1 MTKEMIV
8 YNCFN
13 GGVISDDL
21 NARFELPIYK
31 TSLSDS
37 KNMVSNF
44 TGVLKNRTGFER
56 VDNLQRT
63 THKQILKEFKFSQE
77 QSYLMVFDGKIDDCI
92 NFYTYDANG
101 NFGRVLRF
109 DKAGENIELPVF
121 TSNSQDGYEI
131 APNTYTD
138 LYTALQNSP
147 KEGKYGYKRDINGF
161 YSSIK
166 KLENRESYLYTLV
179 EGVLNDVYFD
189 ITFPE
194 PVWIDKVSCTTPPD
208 CDPFVGGIRS
218 FSLYYD
224 NTGYNL
230 VHRFDNVFP
239 VIAENPE
246 TPESRNWYDVPK
258 EYVFA
263 KKWRIQVNEFVN
275 DRRTTGNTNL
285 SFVNMLFDFKVKK
298 APDGFDES
306 LATYDNNVPDFY
318 VSFKNWL
325 SFENNRKYPSFAQ
338 NGDAMVICRGEN
350 NITILKRTSATT
362 FTFERYDV
370 NGLPEGW
377 GMPRACAFW
386 GGRLWLAGFEKTP
399 QGICASEVG
408 NYENFTLTTE
418 NIKDTDPLQ
427 LIANDLEERI
437 FWLIPGNDVLNAGS
451 HEGVAAIKGA
461 EGVVSPTGQASA
473 KCTKTSDK
481 GSREVNPI
489 TRDNFVFYASQDG
502 RHLYSYIYDLLSEAY
517 NVQDKNIISKETT
530 TGIIKRI
537 VYKRDDNDLIY
548 ILLENGKM
556 LAYSFNK
563 DENINGFYPIETY
576 GFIEDIECVTRP
588 DGKNDLFAIITDDEA
603 RRFLCRLTD
612 EVEFTKFSDKEIKE
626 NHRKCVSIWNNELRK
641 ANYLDNSIYYSEPH
655 KETIR
660 ISNKNVYLPN
670 PQAGFIHDLTNLEIV
685 DNHLKIKDGKSI
697 NVAFPCDNAK
707 GYKNIVIDSIGGLNE
722 VDIETQFI
730 YLILKAPEPINEYML
745 VSVKKEDLIVVD
757 SENDIPGHL
766 TGKYY
771 YCKKENKIIGNQE
784 GGEYSFPIY
793 AFVNELKTVVD
804 NGQEKF
810 EENIAYEQGILNNCN
825 YFEIPQDIYLLDFA
839 ETTGAEVVG
848 MEGKHL
854 YAHQDGQD
862 YYYEI
867 VKQVNDINAIYDEKV
882 IEDSSY
888 KPGGGGTGGGS
899 GSLEDGWVQLTDE
912 DGIEV
917 LQDNGDVIGIRY
929 PCNEIN
935 RVLMA
940 ICWTDGFD
948 LVVKANLSNAIDQ
961 TIKETYVGGDKYSLN
976 DNYPGDR
983 YPGPYDDDP
992 MGTFR
997 NNRVYLQDD
1006 PPIQMTPGDFNISA
1020 LNWCCNNI
1028 NTTITN
1034 SDSWFNNL
1042 LFEDVLFNIDEKL
1055 DSSKLPDLIEITI
1068 RATWY
1073 KYGTVGNNP
1082 IFIRM
1087 RACKSESVSSKYKRM
1102 FFIRDKITKEY
1113 MFDGL
1118 EYKDIITKKVST
1130 QGTFED
1136 GNFTTIAKAYYNRKT
1151 KIFCLVADG
1160 YENYVDTNPKVNIL
1174 KTSSP
1179 IAKIASVEKTETY
1192 SMKGYALARLC
1203 SDRPINK
1210 LENWYLSFDRIT
1222 GITDFGDSC
1231 TVVGDGVNLGEL
1243 PVNEGYIALPRYCF
1257 TAIIGKTYDTYANT
1271 MFIGNGIDQI
1281 YNKNVYRMTV
1291 RLKNTV
1297 GGKIGVD
1304 PLHLHAFQQIKQD
1317 SYLDLQYIMTSDI
1330 DIRPDDE
1337 SKELKKLYMIQD
1349 IPLPFQINMVML
1361 ETEARRL

>member
-37 KNMVSNF
+37 KNMISNF

-56 VDNLQRT
+56 VAVLDDKCT
-63 THKQILKEFKFSQE
+63 LKEFKFSQE
-77 QSYLMVFDGKIDDCI
+77 QSYLLVHKDNKKQY
-92 NFYTYDANG
+92 NFYTYDSNG
-101 NFGRVLRF
+101 KLGVITKYVYGDL
-109 DKAGENIELPVF
+109 GEEVKLPDF
-121 TSNSQDGYEI
+121 TSNEQDGFKVSWCKGEEDLNLYNAYKFISKDVWDDDEQNYGNGVI
-131 APNTYTD
+131 ASGTRDGTY
-138 LYTALQNSP
+138 P
-147 KEGKYGYKRDINGF
+147 GV
-161 YSSIK
+161 
-166 KLENRESYLYTLV
+166 SYLYYVNTDYSIVV
-179 EGVLNDVYFD
+179 EY
-189 ITFPE
+189 PE
-194 PVWIDKVSCTTPPD
+194 PVFVKEISHYAVRKKNYCGDVEEASIEVFLNDRWVKLKDLGKVTKLKGIPTARNWID
-208 CDPFVGGIRS
+208 VGTS
-218 FSLYYD
+218 PVFS
-224 NTGYNL
+224 T
-230 VHRFDNVFP
+230 
-239 VIAENPE
+239 
-246 TPESRNWYDVPK
+246 
-258 EYVFA
+258 
-263 KKWRIQVNEFVN
+263 KWRYHITRFVSEN
-275 DRRTTGNTNL
+275 WAVGVDI
-285 SFVNMLFDFKVKK
+285 DFKAYKV
-298 APDGFDES
+298 ADSEAVAVAD
-306 LATYDNNVPDFY
+306 D
-318 VSFKNWL
+318 VSEYEYSIDTKFINSSALK
-325 SFENNRKYPSFAQ
+325 SYAQ
-338 NGDAMVICRGEN
+338 NGDALFICDGYGIYR
-350 NITILKRTSATT
+350 LQRLSATT
-362 FTFERYDV
+362 FIFDEFKPT
-370 NGLPEGW
+370 GLPEDW

-489 TRDNFVFYASQDG
+489 TKDNFVFYSSQDG

-530 TGIIKRI
+530 AGIIKRI

-588 DGKNDLFAIITDDEA
+588 DGKHDLFAIITDDEA

-612 EVEFTKFSDKEIKE
+612 EVEFTKFSDKETKE

-655 KETIR
+655 KEAIT

-707 GYKNIVIDSIGGLNE
+707 GYKNIVIKDTDIGQLSSPITDKNIFC
-722 VDIETQFI
+722 IEKDNNSYSWYSDNADDFF
-730 YLILKAPEPINEYML
+730 
-745 VSVKKEDLIVVD
+745 VVD
-757 SENDIPGHL
+757 SEKDIDKSNYEYLSH
-766 TGKYY
+766 TY
-771 YCKKENKIIGNQE
+771 YCRKEHKIIRPIFQNDTR
-784 GGEYSFPIY
+784 EYSYPVY
-793 AFVNELKTVVD
+793 AFINELKTVVD

-839 ETTGAEVVG
+839 ETKGAEVVG
-848 MEGKHL
+848 MEGKHI

-867 VKQVNDINAIYDEKV
+867 VQQINDPTKIYDEKV
-882 IEDSSY
+882 IEDA
-888 KPGGGGTGGGS
+888 S
-899 GSLEDGWVQLTDE
+899 GVTF
-912 DGIEV
+912 
-917 LQDNGDVIGIRY
+917 GDADYVVIRY
-929 PCNEIN
+929 
-935 RVLMA
+935 L
-940 ICWTDGFD
+940 WTDGRD
-948 LVVKANLSNAIDQ
+948 LDTDTRLTNATDNTINNIAVGWSRESQVPVGSNIDNCVLYWTGDNTSAGTSTGQEENILINLKNLTGTYSEALPDMLKIQLQATWYAEVGHNIVKAQIVAY
-961 TIKETYVGGDKYSLN
+961 KGGTMSYDPSAS
-976 DNYPGDR
+976 GTDR
-983 YPGPYDDDP
+983 YVFKNTG
-992 MGTFR
+992 GQ
-997 NNRVYLQDD
+997 RVELTD
-1006 PPIQMTPGDFNISA
+1006 SA
-1020 LNWCCNNI
+1020 GNKTDSITI
-1028 NTTITN
+1028 NTTR
-1034 SDSWFNNL
+1034 
-1042 LFEDVLFNIDEKL
+1042 V
-1055 DSSKLPDLIEITI
+1055 
-1068 RATWY
+1068 
-1073 KYGTVGNNP
+1073 
-1082 IFIRM
+1082 
-1087 RACKSESVSSKYKRM
+1087 SETLRQY
-1102 FFIRDKITKEY
+1102 
-1113 MFDGL
+1113 
-1118 EYKDIITKKVST
+1118 
-1130 QGTFED
+1130 
-1136 GNFTTIAKAYYNRKT
+1136 TTIANYFYDKT
-1151 KIFCLVADG
+1151 TGKSYLLAEGQPEPTPGQGGITPSEQVFA
-1160 YENYVDTNPKVNIL
+1160 T
-1174 KTSSP
+1174 
-1179 IAKIASVEKTETY
+1179 
-1192 SMKGYALARLC
+1192 KGYALARLC

-1210 LENWYLSFDRIT
+1210 LENWYLSFDKIT

-1243 PVNEGYIALPRYCF
+1243 QVNEGYIALPRYCF
-1257 TAIIGKTYDTYANT
+1257 TAIIGKPYETYANT

-1317 SYLDLQYIMTSDI
+1317 SYYDLQYIMTSDI